1 MAPVRKLLVLLQ
13 SSLSD
18 ELVLLICGFGIDFSV
33 SAPLSVTCT
42 HYYQLLKPELALNLF
57 NTEELQLVVPS
68 LSQLVD
74 FKNAPENFCYGI
86 AYKWGV
92 ICDLA
97 ECAVTTPAC
106 HGQYF
111 RIREE
116 DRIDSCQP
124 LSWPELWAP
133 FDEDG
138 LYCEYK
144 TDRMMSE
151 HSLDMIIYPQHACLG
166 PSGRPGV
173 PKYIIITLLKEAI
186 TALRGTALATAK
198 QQLAHLMET
207 SASQQKMPVPVH
219 SDTVVNEVKY
229 YIMLQ
234 SLQQKPGW
242 TNTACISQQTAQS
255 RYTALCSTE
264 LFRRIC
270 STQSTVAWNFDQ
282 WFSNAPAHV
291 DETTYFGLYTTCYL
305 GESDYTIGHDCYTCT
320 LMQVASSIFGD

>member
-1 MAPVRKLLVLLQ
+1 MAPVHKLLMLLQ
-13 SSLSD
+13 SNLSD
-18 ELVLLICGFGIDFSV
+18 ELVLLICSSFGHFGV
-33 SAPLSVTCT
+33 SAPLSVTCK
-42 HYYQLLKPELALNLF
+42 HYYQLLKPELALHFF

-74 FKNAPENFCYGI
+74 LKSAPESFCYGI
-86 AYKWGV
+86 AYMWGA
-92 ICDLA
+92 DWHLA

-111 RIREE
+111 RVREE
-116 DRIDSCQP
+116 DRIDSWRAP
-124 LSWPELWAP
+124 SWPVMIPWAP

-138 LYCEYK
+138 QYCESK
-144 TDRMMSE
+144 TDTLMSQ
-151 HSLDMIIYPQHACLG
+151 HTLDMIIYPQHASLG
-166 PSGRPGV
+166 LSGRPGI

-186 TALRGTALATAK
+186 TALQGTALATAK

-219 SDTVVNEVKY
+219 SDTVVNELKY

-242 TNTACISQQTAQS
+242 TNTSCVYQQTAQS
-255 RYTALCSTE
+255 RYAALCSTE

-270 STQSTVAWNFDQ
+270 STQRTVTWNFDE

-291 DETTYFGLYTTCYL
+291 DETTYFGLYTVHGC
-305 GESDYTIGHDCYTCT
+305 I
-320 LMQVASSIFGD
+320 